1 MPSKQHPGLLCRRKP
16 RDREERSVELASVYL
31 ELKSRVEPTWDNPE
45 PDDYI
50 IDLRGDILIRGEQ
63 DDDDA
68 RVGNISAFYVHLEQA
83 YDDGIPWFDVLD
95 AHSADLALY
104 VDLIDAAQSCYTEWV
119 ESAFEPLGSDL
130 LILDRIRIEPEH
142 RGKAYGL
149 YAAELMINGFGP
161 SSGLVACLPAP
172 YELLKNAA
180 PPSPKETVSTNG
192 HEDIPEWR
200 AAEAKLR
207 KHWSLLGFRQL
218 PGSDVFALSLTSR
231 RPPIE
236 TIIRKYFAGK
246 QRRRSA
252 TQVIR

>member
-1 MPSKQHPGLLCRRKP
+1 MPSKQHGVPCRGKP
-16 RDREERSVELASVYL
+16 RDREGRSVELASVYL
-31 ELKSRVEPTWDNPE
+31 ELESRVEPTWDNPE

-50 IDLRGDILIRGEQ
+50 IDLRGDIVVRGNGDEHEV
-63 DDDDA
+63 
-68 RVGNISAFYVHLEQA
+68 RVGSISAFYVHLEQA
-83 YDDGIPWFDVLD
+83 YEDGIPWFDVLD
-95 AHSADLALY
+95 AHSADMALY
-104 VDLIDAAQSCYTEWV
+104 VDLIDAAHSCYTEWV
-119 ESAFEPLGSDL
+119 ESAFEPFGNDL

-161 SSGLVACLPAP
+161 SSGLVACLPVP

-180 PPSPKETVSTNG
+180 PTSPEETASNCHG
-192 HEDIPEWR
+192 DIPEWR
-200 AAEAKLR
+200 PAEAKLR

-231 RPPIE
+231 RPRIE
-236 TIIRKYFAGK
+236 TIIRKYLAGK

>member
-1 MPSKQHPGLLCRRKP
+1 MASKQHPGLLCRRKP
-16 RDREERSVELASVYL
+16 RDRAERSVELASVYL

-50 IDLRGDILIRGEQ
+50 IDLRGDIVARGDGDEHEV
-63 DDDDA
+63 
-68 RVGNISAFYVHLEQA
+68 RVGMISAFYVHFEQA
-83 YDDGIPWFDVLD
+83 YEDGIPWFDVLD
-95 AHSADLALY
+95 AHSADMALY
-104 VDLIDAAQSCYTEWV
+104 VDLIDPAQSCYTEWV
-119 ESAFEPLGSDL
+119 ESAFEPFGSDL

-172 YELLKNAA
+172 YELLKSAA
-180 PPSPKETVSTNG
+180 PTSPEETASTNC

-200 AAEAKLR
+200 PAEAKLR

-252 TQVIR
+252 KSRL